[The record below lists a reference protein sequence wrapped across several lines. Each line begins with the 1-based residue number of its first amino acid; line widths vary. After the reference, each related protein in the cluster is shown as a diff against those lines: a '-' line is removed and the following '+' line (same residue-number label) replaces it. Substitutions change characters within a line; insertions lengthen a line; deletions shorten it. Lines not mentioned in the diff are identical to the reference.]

1 MTNSISKAT
10 EYRTSKTISTET
22 ISSIYASTKTDS
34 REYTETYSAKYSTE
48 CSAREISDDRYFLRG
63 KRFRS

>member
-1 MTNSISKAT
+1 MRKVTNLISRAT
-10 EYRTSKTISTET
+10 EYRTSKTTSIKT

-34 REYTETYSAKYSTE
+34 REYTTE